1 MREVLSIYFLHSLL
15 IARSYDDGGECG
27 SGDDG
32 GDASVDGVSVVAPLE
47 VPMHLHLRR
56 RPHIGLGFV
65 RSVMMMMMM
74 VMAHHDYQ

>member
-1 MREVLSIYFLHSLL
+1 MKFFQYISCTLCSLL
-15 IARSYDDGGECG
+15 AHAGGECG

-74 VMAHHDYQ
+74 VMTQHDYQ

>member
-1 MREVLSIYFLHSLL
+1 MKFFQYISCTLCSLL
-15 IARSYDDGGECG
+15 ARIGGECG

-32 GDASVDGVSVVAPLE
+32 VDGVSVVAPLE

-65 RSVMMMMMM
+65 RSVMMM
-74 VMAHHDYQ
+74 VMAQHDYQ